1 MAGDEV
7 AVTEFAG
14 VFGPKLFGFYIKRT
28 RGRVADAE
36 EIANTCLHNVISAVR
51 NGKYTRVPEASFEA
65 FLFTIARNILS
76 DWWEDQ
82 RPSFNER
89 PFDETEVEPEPLMPN
104 MEIVAAIDDAMMFL
118 AGPDEEI
125 ISLRHFQ
132 EYELSFKEIGDL
144 LGIKEGNARVRYFR
158 AINKLRSMLEV
169 DARIQIV
176 LMRNLEKSAK
186 IYEQKES
193 E

>member
-14 VFGPKLFGFYIKRT
+14 VFGPRLFGFYVKRT

-89 PFDETEVEPEPLMPN
+89 PFDETSEVEPEPLMPN

-125 ISLRHFQ
+125 ISSHRSRIALTFYGWYRCVGHGR
-132 EYELSFKEIGDL
+132 EKPRGAMPGSVTGS
-144 LGIKEGNARVRYFR
+144 LGWFWISPKR
-158 AINKLRSMLEV
+158 AFAALISDVE
-169 DARIQIV
+169 AI
-176 LMRNLEKSAK
+176 A
-186 IYEQKES
+186 
-193 E
+193 